1 MRPATSD
8 LQTAANG
15 IFSELFSKDY
25 KPVTT
30 YTSPSMIRGISPQGW
45 EYFITKQ
52 GITPRAGNF
61 SDVFAFVFVAKLENQ
76 LACIVGISK
85 DPQVS
90 NCFGLTLTDV
100 WPKFF
105 YSLQFKNWASQ
116 EQDKEIM
123 KRMTGVWMSTT
134 ATAGDRFVFAP
145 NGRFAGASAAQR
157 CYATSS
163 NEL

>member
-25 KPVTT
+25 MAVTA

-52 GITPRAGNF
+52 GIRPRAGNF
-61 SDVFAFVFVAKLENQ
+61 SNVFAFVFVAKLDNQ
-76 LACIVGISK
+76 LAVIVGISK

-90 NCFGLTLTDV
+90 NYFGLNLKDV
-100 WPKFF
+100 GHNSF
-105 YSLQFKNWASQ
+105 
-116 EQDKEIM
+116 
-123 KRMTGVWMSTT
+123 TSTI
-134 ATAGDRFVFAP
+134 
-145 NGRFAGASAAQR
+145 
-157 CYATSS
+157 
-163 NEL
+163 